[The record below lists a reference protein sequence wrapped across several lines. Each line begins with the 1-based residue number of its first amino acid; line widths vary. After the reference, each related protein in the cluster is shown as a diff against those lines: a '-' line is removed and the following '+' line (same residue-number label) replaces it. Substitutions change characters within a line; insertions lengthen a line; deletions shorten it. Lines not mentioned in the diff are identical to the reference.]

1 MRKNPFLYLFLYRAG
16 HVVTGLCQNICV
28 FCVEAVGRSG
38 GGGCSDVPRRSLQTC
53 RPAADLLQIRLQGYS
68 RFCFAHANCSV
79 NTFHATF
86 KQRRLDAGSFEA
98 ATVGAGAGAPAAAE
112 WDDRGEHGI
121 ILFGCSPPHLS
132 VAPHPEACWRRR
144 RFTAALARAREA
156 LWAELQGGVWL
167 LNRISQWETSGSPR
181 PGVLPWR
188 GVGGGNAGASRM
200 EF

>member
-112 WDDRGEHGI
+112 WDDRGEHDVT
-121 ILFGCSPPHLS
+121 LFGCSPPHLS
-132 VAPHPEACWRRR
+132 VPLIPRHAGGGDASLRRSPERER
-144 RFTAALARAREA
+144 RFGL
-156 LWAELQGGVWL
+156 
-167 LNRISQWETSGSPR
+167 SC
-181 PGVLPWR
+181 R
-188 GVGGGNAGASRM
+188 GACGC
-200 EF
+200 